1 MPRSCCP
8 HSRRRMSLRSPASLP
23 GSHTVL
29 SVTAL
34 LSPLGCAVSQTPLL
48 CHDLDSFG
56 EDRTGVVS
64 NVPLVGYVC
73 YVSSWSEGLVASGK
87 DTPEVRWPSRPI
99 LSGSRRPGHLVRV
112 VPAGCPSC
120 LAGRQPLTEAV
131 SLQEWG
137 RSRASQG
144 VGGGV
149 GEEPLDYSEFWR
161 EDFSPPR
168 AHIYQSSPSVR
179 RDPWMFVVFSGCHPA
194 PRCFAAHT
202 VPALAVGGPL
212 ICFGGTAL
220 LSGAPG
226 CSRFVLYSRFSRRI
240 SHVSEDSRCLLLE
253 VGVWKPGCGHWCAPC
268 CRRPCLRSCWRVEL
282 DTVCVHTNMCICRW
296 ANSRTHIPDTRILV
310 CPSPCNTREHC

>member
-1 MPRSCCP
+1 
-8 HSRRRMSLRSPASLP
+8 MSLRSPASLP

-87 DTPEVRWPSRPI
+87 DTPEVRWPSRLI

-131 SLQEWG
+131 SPQGWG
-137 RSRASQG
+137 RSCASQG
-144 VGGGV
+144 VGGTAGKSRWIIWNSGGRISLPHVLTFISRPLPSAGTLDVCPVLGV
-149 GEEPLDYSEFWR
+149 P
-161 EDFSPPR
+161 
-168 AHIYQSSPSVR
+168 SS
-179 RDPWMFVVFSGCHPA
+179 
-194 PRCFAAHT
+194 
-202 VPALAVGGPL
+202 
-212 ICFGGTAL
+212 TAL
-220 LSGAPG
+220 FCCSHCPG
-226 CSRFVLYSRFSRRI
+226 LGRWGPFHSFWGHRLTLWHSRVLQVR
-240 SHVSEDSRCLLLE
+240 L
-253 VGVWKPGCGHWCAPC
+253 
-268 CRRPCLRSCWRVEL
+268 
-282 DTVCVHTNMCICRW
+282 VHPPQ
-296 ANSRTHIPDTRILV
+296 A
-310 CPSPCNTREHC
+310 